1 MAMWSSGQALKLLWD
16 VGYIF
21 WSLASDQ
28 FKADMVTANYTMVTS
43 QGLLLWL
50 WSQGT
55 SASISWQT
63 EKCTVEIS
71 FPARYSFLSLHCFYC
86 YSEIFKDWGYFLP
99 DYSQPYKTILPLCR
113 EEGLDVHQVQRAIEN
128 TLFSP
133 EKMENWDYP
142 LLWRTIQDD
151 FWRNFYLEVTQIL
164 SGMRVE
170 YRSSKQQFQWCL
182 ISIHIKEEWPVI
194 REDYFFK

>member
-1 MAMWSSGQALKLLWD
+1 MWSSGQALKLLWD

-28 FKADMVTANYTMVTS
+28 FKSDMVTANYTMVTS
-43 QGLLLWL
+43 QRFLLWL

-63 EKCTVEIS
+63 EKCPVEIS
-71 FPARYSFLSLHCFYC
+71 FPARSSFLSLHCFYW
-86 YSEIFKDWGYFLP
+86 YFEIFKDWRYFLP
-99 DYSQPYKTILPLCR
+99 DCSQPYKTILPLQQVCR

-133 EKMENWDYP
+133 EKMENGDYP

-151 FWRNFYLEVTQIL
+151 FWRNVYLEVTQTL
-164 SGMRVE
+164 SG
-170 YRSSKQQFQWCL
+170 C
-182 ISIHIKEEWPVI
+182 EWSTGAPNSNFNGV
-194 REDYFFK
+194 